1 MAVVS
6 AILML
11 SVSAQA
17 EARRPHRRGGYGFHH
32 RCYPTA
38 VAPSFRT
45 LRVERT
51 TSINRTSRP
60 ERKLMAL
67 AYIQKNG
74 YLTVSKYCGF
84 TGLNRQFAEAELD
97 SFTMDRKDSLVRTM
111 HGKKTVYKL
120 ADE

>member
-38 VAPSFRT
+38 IAPSFRT
-45 LRVERT
+45 VRVERT

-111 HGKKTVYKL
+111 RGNKTVYKL

>member
-97 SFTMDRKDSLVRTM
+97 SFTMDRKDSLVRTIR
-111 HGKKTVYKL
+111 GKKTVYKL